1 MNKIWITIGAI
12 VVLAMGYLIIAN
24 SILTKL
30 VKNQTIEIAQLKTNQ
45 DMLIEGS
52 KEYVLKS
59 DLSDFKEKMDSTTTA
74 ILKAQKIKPK
84 WVDEL
89 IKTEIQYISNDTT
102 IVNTIYQPE
111 SGVYEWEVKKD
122 CIDTEGYVVVN
133 SKRDSTDVDVAITDQ
148 KFNVTVTGVKYGRRT
163 KEFKIFKSTIF
174 RYGPRVALVTSVS
187 NCGKSETTITEI
199 TK

>member
-111 SGVYEWEVKKD
+111 SGVYEWKVEKD
-122 CIDTEGYVVVN
+122 CVNTEGYVVVN
-133 SKRDSTDVDVAITDQ
+133 SKKDSTDVDVAITKQ
-148 KFNVTVTGVKYGRRT
+148 GFEVSVTGVKYGRRS
-163 KEFKIFKSTIF
+163 KEFKIFKATVF